1 MSGENRYVFNLDW
14 YDEQAAIIRK
24 YILYFFPVTNEIEMY
39 DVKNSRIFLKRME
52 IPGLQL
58 EDLYLDAK
66 VTILS
71 RVLKVTAYAD
81 ARTSNFFNQI
91 RSRTF
96 AMIKPHAY

>member
-1 MSGENRYVFNLDW
+1 M
-14 YDEQAAIIRK
+14 Q
-24 YILYFFPVTNEIEMY
+24 
-39 DVKNSRIFLKRME
+39 
-52 IPGLQL
+52 IPGLLL

-81 ARTSNFFNQI
+81 ARTSNFFSQFQ
-91 RSRTF
+91 SRTF